1 MAADYARRGL
11 TQVLSLGGG
20 GGGGSPSRQQRRPAA
35 AYRPEDLTWA
45 ALERNAGRPTFLRH
59 APYTGPLPAP
69 GEQEARRGGADV
81 SPLRVVDAAPG
92 VAAAAASPG
101 ASPMTRYVRDPGHRR
116 SYMAGLHC

>member
-1 MAADYARRGL
+1 MAADYAKRGL
-11 TQVLSLGGG
+11 TQVLALTSGASPSRGGG
-20 GGGGSPSRQQRRPAA
+20 GLESL
-35 AYRPEDLTWA
+35 RPEDLTWA

-81 SPLRVVDAAPG
+81 SPLRAVDAAPG